1 MENQPLK
8 IETEFEVLEGTTRMF
23 IVCARV
29 LTLEDVMI
37 CTQHASAS
45 VLTLAEDEA
54 VQRALNLVNKIYYDT
69 EDKYAA

>member
-1 MENQPLK
+1 
-8 IETEFEVLEGTTRMF
+8 MF

-37 CTQHASAS
+37 CTQHAAAS

-54 VQRALNLVNKIYYDT
+54 VERALNLVNKIYYDT